1 MALGIMRWN
10 LPSTG
15 GSDAYMKQ
23 AKEQW
28 VPTVLRQAG
37 VTEFRAYRQPEEDQI
52 HVMVET
58 EFDSFEHLQAW
69 MDSADYDR
77 LKSEL
82 AQFGATGIT
91 DQAWDASPVIPDPI
105 RPS

>member
-10 LPSTG
+10 LPGSG

-23 AKEQW
+23 AKEEW
-28 VPTVLRQAG
+28 IPTVLRQAG
-37 VTEFRAYRQPEEDQI
+37 VKEFRAYRKPEEDRI

-58 EFDSFEHLQAW
+58 EFDSSEHLQAW
-69 MDSADYDR
+69 IDSADYDR

-82 AQFGATGIT
+82 AQFGATDIT
-91 DQAWDASPVIPDPI
+91 DQAWDASPVIPNPV